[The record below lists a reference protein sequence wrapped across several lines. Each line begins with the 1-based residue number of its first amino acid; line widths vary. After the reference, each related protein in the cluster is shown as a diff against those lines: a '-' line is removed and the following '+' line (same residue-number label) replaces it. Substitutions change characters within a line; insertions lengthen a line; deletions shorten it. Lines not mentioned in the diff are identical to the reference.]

1 MMKKD
6 EEENRSKMSDKS
18 ANSGSPQFDFTK
30 YQSFIEEVVSELF
43 INLEYYLLIYIIEIK
58 KLQFT

>member
-6 EEENRSKMSDKS
+6 EEENRSKISDKS

-30 YQSFIEEVVSELF
+30 YQSFIEEVVREMFINFNYYLF
-43 INLEYYLLIYIIEIK
+43 I
-58 KLQFT
+58 